1 MQDSSVNHLCLSA
14 TLCIK
19 RSIPFMEIADKGEI
33 LVQRYHG
40 KLGLDMDMDKEEGAT
55 LRN

>member
-1 MQDSSVNHLCLSA
+1 MQDSSVNHLSLSA